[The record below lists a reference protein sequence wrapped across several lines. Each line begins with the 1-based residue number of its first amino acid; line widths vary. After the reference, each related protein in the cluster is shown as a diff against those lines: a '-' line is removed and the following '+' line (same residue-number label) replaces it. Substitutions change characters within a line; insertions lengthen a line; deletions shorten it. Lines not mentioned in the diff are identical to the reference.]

1 MRWFILCLR
10 KYVDFKGRAR
20 RKEFW
25 LFTLFYLIALVIP
38 PAVIIPIAVIYRH
51 TIDIAGNTGNF
62 FSIATGLCR
71 NGQASA

>member
-38 PAVIIPIAVIYRH
+38 PAVSLLLSFIAIP
-51 TIDIAGNTGNF
+51 
-62 FSIATGLCR
+62 SI
-71 NGQASA
+71 